1 MRRNSSAGR
10 MAILALL
17 LLLPCAATRADTI
30 VLKNGRRI
38 AASNVREEG
47 DKVKY
52 ETSAGELAL
61 PKSIVDHIE
70 RGGAATAMEPPAW
83 GANLPATP
91 SATFDGAAAG
101 EIERGALRR
110 AASRQERRAGTS
122 CRGRVRNVPGR
133 SGARADG

>member
-1 MRRNSSAGR
+1 MRQTSRAGR
-10 MAILALL
+10 ILF
-17 LLLPCAATRADTI
+17 AAVAVFFTAAGVCADTI

-38 AASNVREEG
+38 FASNVREEG

-70 RGGAATAMEPPAW
+70 RGGAAAAMEPQAW

-91 SATFDGAAAG
+91 SATLEGAAGG
-101 EIERGALRR
+101 EIERGTVHGNAIDRGYIAKLENE
-110 AASRQERRAGTS
+110 ASSGE
-122 CRGRVRNVPGR
+122 PR
-133 SGARADG
+133 SE